1 MFGVE
6 FVMRQKIW
14 VPPERLKTKKDDDCD
29 AYVKT
34 ISGDRIHLRL
44 FSTDFRTNFLA
55 YNENIRRLVL
65 YFHGNAE
72 DLHSCDSYL
81 SWLATNTD
89 QNVLGVEYVGYG
101 KSSREHEPTE
111 KNMCEVAD
119 AALYYACNTLGHKMH
134 TITIVGRSLGSI
146 PAVYLASQRR
156 NAGLGGLVLVSALA
170 SGARC
175 VLPCAYIPDSILQS
189 LDSVFGGNILRMAEV
204 QCMVLLIHGDCDKEV
219 PLENAQALLK
229 KCHCWCLPQLYVVK
243 GGGHNDLSD
252 RYGKEIVRQI
262 NAFKEQSAET
272 ARLRSCEAESQ
283 TPYESL
289 IEF

>member
-1 MFGVE
+1 MHAA
-6 FVMRQKIW
+6 R
-14 VPPERLKTKKDDDCD
+14 ER
-29 AYVKT
+29 
-34 ISGDRIHLRL
+34 
-44 FSTDFRTNFLA
+44 DFRTNFLA

-72 DLHSCDSYL
+72 DVHSCDSYL

-119 AALYYACNTLGHKMH
+119 AAMYYACNTLGHKMH